1 VNYLAHAY
9 LSFNQPTILVG
20 NIISDF
26 IKGKK
31 QFDYPDDIRQGIL
44 LHRAI
49 DSFTDE
55 HAATRE
61 AKMIFKP
68 HYRLYSGPFTDIAY
82 DYFLAND
89 EQQFTENSL
98 YSFSQDTYNILDRYE
113 PVFPASFK
121 QAYPYMKKH
130 NWLFNYRYMTG
141 IEKSFAGIARRALYI
156 TESET
161 AFTLFKNNQKALQQ
175 CYDDFFPAL
184 KQFTRDTLLSLQ
196 HK

>member
-1 VNYLAHAY
+1 M
-9 LSFNQPTILVG
+9 
-20 NIISDF
+20 ISDF

-31 QFDYPDDIRQGIL
+31 QFDYPDDIRQGIQ

-61 AKMIFKP
+61 AKKIFQP
-68 HYRLYSGPFTDIAY
+68 HYRLYSAPFTDIAY

-89 EQQFTENSL
+89 RQLFTEDSL
-98 YSFSQDTYNILDRYE
+98 YSFSQETYSILDKYE
-113 PVFPASFK
+113 SVFPSSFR

-130 NWLFNYRYMTG
+130 NWLFNYRLPTG

-161 AFTLFKNNQKALQQ
+161 AFTLFKDNHKTLQQ

-184 KQFTRDTLLSLQ
+184 KRFTWETLQSLQ
-196 HK
+196 NK